1 MMLIVL
7 EIDVLDIINGYIYY
21 TGSALRMGYHDF
33 SNSAIFVI
41 FCNKYASF
49 SYIFISLKESFAD
62 IPTFFGYPKFF
73 LR

>member
-1 MMLIVL
+1 MFYISSTL
-7 EIDVLDIINGYIYY
+7 IYY
-21 TGSALRMGYHDF
+21 TDSALRMGYHYF

-49 SYIFISLKESFAD
+49 SYIFILLVELFAD
-62 IPTFFGYPKFF
+62 ISAFFGYPKIF

>member
-7 EIDVLDIINGYIYY
+7 EIDVLHIINAYILY
-21 TGSALRMGYHDF
+21 RF
-33 SNSAIFVI
+33 SVTDGLPRFFKFRYFVI

-49 SYIFISLKESFAD
+49 SYIFILLVELFAD
-62 IPTFFGYPKFF
+62 ISAFFGYPKIF